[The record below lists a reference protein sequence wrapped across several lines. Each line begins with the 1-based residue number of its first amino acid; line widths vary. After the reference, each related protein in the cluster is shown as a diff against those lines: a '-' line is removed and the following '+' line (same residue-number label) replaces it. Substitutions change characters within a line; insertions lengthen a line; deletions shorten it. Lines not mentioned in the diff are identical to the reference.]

1 MSIESSCITLP
12 LAKSGLLS
20 PLMHALAL
28 RDDRLREVMG
38 KMPDASGWAAA
49 ARSRKTFPGFPQ
61 MVGKAMRHQHAGLEF
76 TQAQERNLKDLEE
89 GRAFTVTTGHQLSV
103 LGGPLFF
110 FIKLAQVVRLAR
122 FAEEALP
129 NSRVVPVFWMA
140 TEDHDLEEIT
150 RFRFYGQDLAMKVPE
165 KGLGAVG
172 RLDAAVVAPLREAL
186 SGFRDVDEVLA
197 LWDRHYVPG
206 RTLSQAT
213 RSLVQEV
220 AGAQGVLILD
230 ADDAALKACF
240 VPWMQRELEKQ
251 ESHHEVEE
259 ATRDL
264 AELGFLPS
272 GKGQVTPRP
281 INLFYLEEQR
291 RNRIVPSEVG
301 FALADG
307 SKTWTHQEMA
317 AELAAHPERFSPN
330 VVLRPLY
337 QEVLLP
343 NLAYVG
349 GPGELSYWLQLPRLF
364 SKMDVPM
371 PLLVLRNSL
380 VWQDLGTMQR
390 WKKLGLGDWDWLS
403 SEPVLQE
410 KLLERAAV
418 ADDDFASVD
427 QAMEAVLSDLQRRLH
442 SADASLGPWAEAE
455 ATRIR
460 QQVQQMKARY
470 KKARKATQDQ
480 AFQHI
485 RKVQQKW
492 LPGGALHERIDNLFQ
507 YGAAWPHIWKA
518 ALHQGSAEGFSLV
531 AVQES

>member
-1 MSIESSCITLP
+1 MP
-12 LAKSGLLS
+12 LANSGLLS

-28 RDDRLREVMG
+28 RDERLLKLLG
-38 KMPDASGWAAA
+38 KVPDASGWASA
-49 ARSRKTFPGFPQ
+49 ARSRKGFPGFPAL
-61 MVGKAMRHQHAGLEF
+61 VGAAIRRQHAGIEL
-76 TQAQERNLKDLEE
+76 TPAQVRNVQDLEE

-122 FAEEALP
+122 YAEEMMP

-150 RFRFYGQDLAMKVPE
+150 RFRFYGQDLSMAVPE
-165 KGLGAVG
+165 GGLGAVG

-186 SGFRDVDEVLA
+186 SAFRDVDEVLA

-220 AGAQGVLILD
+220 AGAEGLLILD
-230 ADDAALKACF
+230 ADDATLKACF
-240 VPWMQRELEKQ
+240 VPWMQRELQNQ
-251 ESHHEVEE
+251 ESHKEVEA
-259 ATRDL
+259 ATREL

-291 RNRIVPSEVG
+291 RTRIVPSEAG

-307 SKTWTHQEMA
+307 RKLWSAAEMA
-317 AELAAHPERFSPN
+317 AELAAHPDRFSPN

-380 VWQDLGTMQR
+380 VWQDAGAMNR
-390 WKKLGLGDWDWLS
+390 WRKLGLDEWDWLS
-403 SEPVLQE
+403 SEAVLQD

-418 ADDDFASVD
+418 PDDDFASAD
-427 QAMEAVLSDLQRRLH
+427 QTLEALLSDLQRRL
-442 SADASLGPWAEAE
+442 SGADASLGPWAEAE

-460 QQVQQMKARY
+460 QQVHQMKARY
-470 KKARKATQDQ
+470 KKVRKATQDQ
-480 AFQHI
+480 ALLHI

-492 LPGGALHERIDNLFQ
+492 LPDGILHERIDNLFQ
-507 YGAAWPHIWKA
+507 YGAAWHLIWEA
-518 ALHQGSAEGFSLV
+518 AHVQGAPEGFSLV